1 VQAWVDLTPN
11 GAGPIDPGEISK
23 SVVFLASDDAQQITG
38 TSIDIS
44 SGQSGRYT
52 A

>member
-1 VQAWVDLTPN
+1 MVCLTPN
-11 GAGPIDPGEISK
+11 GAGPVHPAEISK
-23 SVVFLASDDAQQITG
+23 AVVFLASDDAAQISG